1 MDIYINNPTP
11 NSFHL
16 GTKDL
21 SGRPQSVVAT
31 PRAPHM
37 AFCPFY
43 SEKGPV
49 EEVVVDG
56 TAFTKLFGG
65 KTLDPLYK
73 YYNHSS
79 VFIEGML
86 ADGGTIIAK
95 RIVPESAERKA
106 GLRLALEYVE
116 VEVDEY
122 ERDPSGQF
130 RLDGGRK
137 VTTGRKI
144 PGISYRWVLEEL
156 KPETVTLSSRTIQ
169 NSGLGRASTNQV
181 DFSVEGVVGKRYP
194 ILDFEVSSSGAW
206 GNLTGIS
213 IWAPKVNDQSP
224 LNIGAMND
232 TGSYPFRLQV
242 LTKPNATSNKTV
254 ETTVMGSREIDFSF
268 KPGAISKV
276 GVRYNLAETF
286 VNHYNNIRSDD
297 PNIPPTFGSFSRI
310 HVYQQNIDT
319 LLAVFLQKELD
330 VSGSQVPV
338 LNPQTGEMENVTRY
352 YGDFA
357 AVTEE
362 NKADAK
368 YLFNLFTGMHSD
380 GRPYQTFRMSDNVT
394 TTEGEVTTLREG
406 SVQWST
412 GGTDGEMND
421 TKFAAA
427 VDALLEEFADENGKY
442 MDDTTYNDSVFYD
455 TGYPIETKFN
465 LNKYMANRKDRWVC
479 ATTHV
484 SGEGVILP
492 AEENARLAAI
502 RSRLKLSPDSAI
514 FGTPTFRA
522 IVVKGSGKFRSS
534 VSSYEK
540 RVPVSY
546 EICRLF
552 TKYWGAGTGR
562 ADARWDPTEG
572 DNNYLRYLTDIS
584 NPWVPYVRRNEAWGA
599 GGMWAERSESGRFY
613 FPAIRTI
620 YEDYSST
627 LMNARIMLF
636 HVELNKIGAELRR
649 RFSGKDWSQARLK
662 QEAESWFYTQVKD
675 NKFGGTIDVEGELYF
690 TAIDT
695 ERSWS
700 WHFVAR
706 VYGDNIKTV
715 QTFYSEN
722 YRRSDKP
729 EDFGG
734 ISS

>member
-11 NSFHL
+11 HSFHL

-49 EEVVVDG
+49 DEVVVDG
-56 TAFTKLFGG
+56 VAFTKLFGN

-86 ADGGTIIAK
+86 ADGGTIVAK
-95 RIVPESAERKA
+95 RIVPEGAERKA
-106 GLRLALEYVE
+106 GLRLCIEYLEA
-116 VEVDEY
+116 EVDEY
-122 ERDPSGQF
+122 ERDASGQF
-130 RLDGGRK
+130 RLERGQK
-137 VTTGRKI
+137 VTTGRKV
-144 PGISYRWVLEEL
+144 PGIVYRWVLEEL
-156 KPETVTLSSRTIQ
+156 KPTLITLPNRTIQ
-169 NSGLGRASTNQV
+169 NSGLGNGATNQV
-181 DFSVEGVVGKRYP
+181 DFSEGGVIGKRYP
-194 ILDFEVSSSGAW
+194 IVDFEVSSSGAW
-206 GNLTGIS
+206 GNLCGIS
-213 IWAPKVNDQSP
+213 IWAPKSIDQSP
-224 LNIGAMND
+224 LNSNALHD
-232 TGSYPFRLQV
+232 TASYPFRLQV
-242 LTKPNATSNKTV
+242 FTKPNVTSNKVVENTV
-254 ETTVMGSREIDFSF
+254 LGAREIDFSL
-268 KPGAISKV
+268 KPGAVSKT

-286 VNHYNNIRSDD
+286 VNHYNNVRSDD
-297 PNIPPTFGSFSRI
+297 PTIPPTFGSFSRI
-310 HVYQQNIDT
+310 HVYQQNVDT
-319 LLAVFLQKELD
+319 ILATFLQKELD
-330 VSGSQVPV
+330 VSGSQIPV
-338 LNPQTGEMENVTRY
+338 LNPQTGELENTTRY
-352 YGDFA
+352 FGDFSS
-357 AVTEE
+357 VTEE
-362 NKADAK
+362 TKSDSK

-406 SVQWST
+406 SVQWAS
-412 GGTDGEMND
+412 GGTDGEMSD
-421 TKFAAA
+421 AKFAAS
-427 VDALLEEFADENGKY
+427 VEALLEEFADENGKY

-455 TGYPIETKFN
+455 TGYPVETKFN
-465 LNKYMANRKDRWVC
+465 LNKYLANRKDRWVC

-484 SGEGVILP
+484 SGEGILTP

-502 RSRLKLSPDSAI
+502 RNRLKLSPDSAI

-522 IVVKGSGKFRSS
+522 IVVKGSGVFRKS

-546 EICRLF
+546 ELCRLF
-552 TKYWGAGTGR
+552 TKYWGARTGR
-562 ADARWDPTEG
+562 ANTRWDLTEG

-584 NPWVPYVRRNEAWGA
+584 NPWVPYVRRNEAWAA
-599 GGMWAERSESGRFY
+599 GGMWVERSESGRFF
-613 FPAIRTI
+613 FPMIRTI

-649 RFSGKDWSQARLK
+649 RFSGKDWPQDRLK
-662 QEAESWFYTQVKD
+662 QEAESWFYSQVKD
-675 NKFGGTIDVEGELYF
+675 NKFGGTISVQGELYF

-695 ERSWS
+695 EHSWS

-722 YRRSDKP
+722 YRRSDQP
-729 EDFGG
+729 DDFNG
-734 ISS
+734 ITS

>member
-11 NSFHL
+11 HSFHL
-16 GTKDL
+16 GTKDM

-43 SEKGPV
+43 AEKGPT

-56 TAFTKLFGG
+56 EAFIKLFGN
-65 KTLDPLYK
+65 KTLDPLHK

-86 ADGGTIIAK
+86 QDSGTIIAK
-95 RIVPESAERKA
+95 RIVPENAMRKA
-106 GLRLALEYVE
+106 GMRLSIEYVE

-122 ERDPSGQF
+122 ERDASGQF
-130 RLDGGRK
+130 RLDRGKKVSTGRK
-137 VTTGRKI
+137 V
-144 PGISYRWVLEEL
+144 PGITYRWVLEEL
-156 KPETVTLSSRTIQ
+156 KPEQITLANRTVSS
-169 NSGLGRASTNQV
+169 SGLGKGATNQV
-181 DFSVEGVVGKRYP
+181 DFAVNGVVGKRLP
-194 ILDFEVSSSGAW
+194 IFDFETSSPGAW

-213 IWAPKVNDQSP
+213 IWAPKTTDQAP
-224 LNIGAMND
+224 LNTIAFSD

-242 LTKPNATSNKTV
+242 FTKPNATSNKVV
-254 ETTVMGSREIDFSF
+254 ETTTKGAREIDFCL
-268 KPGAISKV
+268 KPGAVSKV
-276 GVRYNLAETF
+276 GVRYYLGETF
-286 VNHYNNIRSDD
+286 VKHYNNNRPDE
-297 PNIPPTFGSFSRI
+297 PNLPATFGSFSNI
-310 HVYQQNIDT
+310 HVYQANIDSI
-319 LLAVFLQKELD
+319 LSLFMQKELD
-330 VSGSQVPV
+330 VSGTQVPT
-338 LNPQTGEMENVTRY
+338 LNPQTGEMENTTRY

-362 NKADAK
+362 NKADSK
-368 YLFNLFTGMHSD
+368 YLFNLFTGTHSD
-380 GRPYQTFRMSDNVT
+380 GRPYQTFRNSDNIS
-394 TTEGEVTTLREG
+394 TTEGEVTALREG

-412 GGTDGEMND
+412 GGTDGEMSD
-421 TKFAAA
+421 ELFAAA
-427 VDALLEEFADENGKY
+427 VEAMLDEFADANSRY

-465 LNKYMANRKDRWVC
+465 LNKYLVNRKDRWVC

-484 SGEGVILP
+484 SGEGVITA
-492 AEENARLAAI
+492 AEEIARLAAI
-502 RSRLKLSPDSAI
+502 RNRLKLAPDSAV
-514 FGTPTFRA
+514 FGTETFRA
-522 IVVKGSGKFRSS
+522 MVIRGSGRFRSS

-552 TKYWGAGTGR
+552 TKYWGAKIGR

-584 NPWVPYVRRNEAWGA
+584 NPWVPYIQRNEAWAA
-599 GGMWAERSESGRFY
+599 GGMWVERSESGRFY
-613 FPAIRTI
+613 FPMIRTI

-649 RFSGKDWSQARLK
+649 RFSGKDWSQLRLK
-662 QEAESWFYTQVKD
+662 QEAESWFYSQIKD
-675 NKFGGTIDVEGELYF
+675 NKFGGTIEVEGELYF
-690 TAIDT
+690 TTIDT

-722 YRRSDKP
+722 YRREDKP
-729 EDFGG
+729 ENFSG
-734 ISS
+734 ISA